1 MEREDLLRRINQ
13 AADEQ
18 WQKLDLSGQGITEI
32 PAEIFKLT
40 NLTYL
45 DLSDNQITEIPVAI
59 EKSTNLTKLDLSG
72 NQITE
77 IPVAIEKLTNLTN
90 LLLSRNQITEIPAE
104 IEKLTNLTYL
114 DLSGNQITEIPVAI
128 EKLTNLTILIL
139 NYNQITEIPVAIEKL
154 TKLTHLVLSDN
165 QITEI
170 PVAIEKLT
178 NLTYLLLSRN
188 QITEIPAEI
197 EKLTN
202 LIDLDLGNNQI
213 TKIPVAIE
221 KLTKLTYLSLR
232 YNQITEIPAEIFK
245 LTKLTDFDLRYNQ
258 ITEIPVAIEKLANLT
273 SLNISDNQITEIP
286 VAIEKLTKLIY
297 LFLGDNQIT
306 EIPVAIE
313 KLINLIHLDLG
324 NNQII
329 EIPVAI
335 EKLTNLTHIDL
346 SNNQIAAIPQWFQSF
361 ENLRKLDLCG
371 NPMPIPREILS
382 GEEYWKIGDLQA
394 ILSFYFQIQ
403 DPNATEPLYEAKFI
417 IVGEGAAGKTTLT
430 KKLQDADYKLDP
442 QEEKTHG
449 INIIHWEFTQPNGKP
464 FRVNI
469 WDFGGQEILHAT
481 HQFFLTERSLYTL
494 LVDERRENPNL
505 YYWLN
510 IVRLL
515 SDNSPVFIIKNE
527 KQECQCQFDE
537 GQLRGEFD
545 NLQNSVRT
553 NFATNRGLDDIKQA
567 IATHI
572 AALPHIHIPI
582 PKTWVRIRAVLEN
595 YSQQQDYISVEEY
608 YTLCK
613 TNGLKDKKEMLNISK
628 YLHDLGICLHFQTDP
643 VLKHRVILNPT
654 WATNAVYRITEN
666 KSIQA
671 KNGCFTTTD
680 LATIWGDAQY
690 AQMHDELL
698 QLMTI
703 KNFGICYPIRNLP
716 NTYIA
721 PSLLSLDKP
730 IYTWNETEN
739 LILSYEYEFM
749 PRGILTRFIVE
760 MHNLIESC
768 PAPAPA
774 TSQLVWKNGVILTDS
789 RARAEII
796 EFDDKRAIRIR
807 VVGFQKKALL
817 DCIRH
822 EFHKI
827 HASYERL
834 QYQELIPCNCAICKN
849 TQTPYTYTLQSLLK
863 RLENRKFT
871 VECDE
876 SYESVNVRR
885 LIYEVIEPMRDE
897 KDLMQEI
904 GDDSV
909 VYGNVPF
916 NLKVGNRSVVV
927 GSTDA
932 NGNTILDRSMA
943 VGYGAQAGEN
953 GISIGAFAGSGN
965 LSNTPTIN
973 QIYHIHNVEKMTG
986 NTTPNIGGDYV
997 RGDKVMGD
1005 KVMGDKIGTQIN
1017 NSQNLAEAALEI
1029 KALLD
1034 NLDETYNANSETG
1047 QAKIAK
1053 DAIEQIKQN
1062 PTLMGRITNALTE
1075 GSYTALEEAVNH
1087 PTIKVVMAAVKGFVE
1102 VK

>member
-1 MEREDLLRRINQ
+1 MEREELLQRINK

-18 WQKLDLSGQGITEI
+18 WQEIDLSGQGITEI

-40 NLTYL
+40 NLNNLNL
-45 DLSDNQITEIPVAI
+45 DDN
-59 EKSTNLTKLDLSG
+59 K
-72 NQITE
+72 ITE
-77 IPVAIEKLTNLTN
+77 IPVAIEKLTNLTH
-90 LLLSRNQITEIPAE
+90 LLLSGNKITEIPATIEKLTNLTNLDLSDNQITEIPAT

-114 DLSGNQITEIPVAI
+114 DL
-128 EKLTNLTILIL
+128 
-139 NYNQITEIPVAIEKL
+139 NYNQISEIPVIIEKL
-154 TKLTHLVLSDN
+154 TKLTYLFLSDN

-178 NLTYLLLSRN
+178 NLTYLVL
-188 QITEIPAEI
+188 
-197 EKLTN
+197 
-202 LIDLDLGNNQI
+202 NN
-213 TKIPVAIE
+213 
-221 KLTKLTYLSLR
+221 
-232 YNQITEIPAEIFK
+232 
-245 LTKLTDFDLRYNQ
+245 NQ
-258 ITEIPVAIEKLANLT
+258 ITEIPVAIEK
-273 SLNISDNQITEIP
+273 S
-286 VAIEKLTKLIY
+286 TKLIY
-297 LFLGDNQIT
+297 L
-306 EIPVAIE
+306 
-313 KLINLIHLDLG
+313 DLS

-335 EKLTNLTHIDL
+335 EKLTNLTYLNLRCNKITKIPVAIEELTNLTSLDLRYNQITKIPVAIEKLTNLTNLVFSDNQITEIPVAIEKLTNLTNLFLSDNQITEIPVAIEKLTNLIHLDL
-346 SNNQIAAIPQWFQSF
+346 SNNQIIEIPQWFQSF
-361 ENLRKLDLCG
+361 ENLRKLNLCG

-382 GEEYWKIGDLQA
+382 GEEYWEIGDLQA

-430 KKLQDADYKLDP
+430 KKLQDADYELNP

-527 KQECQCQFDE
+527 KQECQCQFNE
-537 GQLRGEFD
+537 GQLRGEFN

-572 AALPHIHIPI
+572 AALPHINIPI

-613 TNGLKDKKEMLNISK
+613 TNGLKDRQEMLRIGK

-721 PSLLSLDKP
+721 PSLLSLEKP
-730 IYTWNETEN
+730 VYTWNETEN

-822 EFHKI
+822 EFQKI

-849 TQTPYTYTLQSLLK
+849 IQTPHTYTLQSLLK

-876 SYESVNVRR
+876 SYESINVRR

-909 VYGNVPF
+909 VYGNVPS
-916 NLKVGNRSVVV
+916 NLKVGSRSTIV
-927 GSTDA
+927 GPTDA
-932 NGNTILDRSMA
+932 NGNTIINRSMA
-943 VGYGAQAGEN
+943 IGYGAQAGEN

-965 LSNTPTIN
+965 PSNTPTIN
-973 QIYHIHNVEKMTG
+973 QTYHIHNVENMTG

-1017 NSQNLAEAALEI
+1017 NFQNLAEAALEI

-1062 PTLMGRITNALTE
+1062 PTLMGRMTNAIKE
-1075 GSYTALEEAVNH
+1075 GSYTALEESVNH

-1102 VK
+1102 GR

>member
-1 MEREDLLRRINQ
+1 VTHKARTMEREELLRLIDQ

-18 WQKLDLSGQGITEI
+18 WKELDLRG
-32 PAEIFKLT
+32 
-40 NLTYL
+40 NL
-45 DLSDNQITEIPVAI
+45 ITEIPV
-59 EKSTNLTKLDLSG
+59 
-72 NQITE
+72 E
-77 IPVAIEKLTNLTN
+77 IC
-90 LLLSRNQITEIPAE
+90 
-104 IEKLTNLTYL
+104 
-114 DLSGNQITEIPVAI
+114 
-128 EKLTNLTILIL
+128 
-139 NYNQITEIPVAIEKL
+139 
-154 TKLTHLVLSDN
+154 
-165 QITEI
+165 
-170 PVAIEKLT
+170 
-178 NLTYLLLSRN
+178 
-188 QITEIPAEI
+188 
-197 EKLTN
+197 KLTN
-202 LIDLDLGNNQI
+202 LISLKLDKNQI
-213 TKIPVAIE
+213 TKIPAEIN
-221 KLTKLTYLSLR
+221 KLTNLNLLSFSQ
-232 YNQITEIPAEIFK
+232 NKITEIPPDFAK
-245 LTKLTDFDLRYNQ
+245 LNNLTKLSCGYNLF
-258 ITEIPVAIEKLANLT
+258 INIPIEIT
-273 SLNISDNQITEIP
+273 SLFNLRHLTMHGNKITKIPPEIGN
-286 VAIEKLTKLIY
+286 LTKLIY
-297 LFLGDNQIT
+297 LDLNTNQITDIPSEIANLSSLKELNLLSNKITVIPAAICELNKLEDLWLFFNKITAIPVEITKLYNLKSLILYDNQIT
-306 EIPVAIE
+306 KIPIEVGELSNLDTLDLGLNKITKIPVEICKLINLESLNFSGNQIAEIPMAIE
-313 KLINLIHLDLG
+313 KLINLTEL
-324 NNQII
+324 N
-329 EIPVAI
+329 
-335 EKLTNLTHIDL
+335 L
-346 SNNQIAAIPQWFQSF
+346 SNNQITEIPQFFQSF
-361 ENLRKLDLCG
+361 EKLEKLDLRG
-371 NPMPIPREILS
+371 NPLPIPQEILGKKNTS
-382 GEEYWKIGDLQA
+382 SLPGDLQA
-394 ILSFYFQIQ
+394 ILSFYFQTQ

-430 KKLQDADYKLDP
+430 KKLQDADYELDP

-527 KQECQCQFDE
+527 KQECQCQFNE

-582 PKTWVRIRAVLEN
+582 PKTWVRIRTALEN
-595 YSQQQDYISVEEY
+595 YSQHQDYISVEEY

-613 TNGLKDKKEMLNISK
+613 TNGLKDRQEMLNISK

-690 AQMHDELL
+690 SQMHDELL

-721 PSLLSLDKP
+721 PSLLSLEKP
-730 IYTWNETEN
+730 IYTWNEAEN

-822 EFHKI
+822 EFDKI
-827 HASYERL
+827 HRALPRLKYE
-834 QYQELIPCNCAICKN
+834 ELIPCNCPKCEN
-849 TQTPYTYTLQSLLK
+849 NQTPYTYSLDVLREFLRNGDFEIQCQK
-863 RLENRKFT
+863 GRKM
-871 VECDE
+871 
-876 SYESVNVRR
+876 VNVRR
-885 LIYEVIEPMRDE
+885 LIDDVIEPIREDMRD
-897 KDLMQEI
+897 
-904 GDDSV
+904 
-909 VYGNVPF
+909 
-916 NLKVGNRSVVV
+916 RS
-927 GSTDA
+927 
-932 NGNTILDRSMA
+932 RSL
-943 VGYGAQAGEN
+943 EN
-953 GISIGAFAGSGN
+953 APTAS
-965 LSNTPTIN
+965 TIN
-973 QIYHIHNVEKMTG
+973 QTYHIHNVEKMTG

-1062 PTLMGRITNALTE
+1062 PTLMGRMTNAIKE
-1075 GSYTALEEAVNH
+1075 GSYTALEESVNH
-1087 PTIKVVMAAVKGFVE
+1087 PTIKVVMAAVKGFME
-1102 VK
+1102 GK

>member
-1 MEREDLLRRINQ
+1 MEREELLRLIDK

-18 WQKLDLSGQGITEI
+18 WTELDLAGMELTELPPEIGKLTQLETLILGKWDDKKGDFIENYLKDLPSEIEKLTSLTNLYLSSNQITEI
-32 PAEIFKLT
+32 PVVIRQLTNLTLLDLGTNQITEIPVAISKLT

-45 DLSDNQITEIPVAI
+45 NLWGNQITEIPVAISKLTNLTNLDLGNNQITEIPVVIGQLTNLTNLDLGDNQIAEIPVVIAQLTNLTNLNLCGNQITEIPVEIAKLTNLTYLNLGDNQIAEIPVVIAQLTNLTNLCLDGNQITEIPVGIAKLTNLTYLNLGSNEITEIPVVIAQLTNLSRLLLWDNQITEIPVAI
-59 EKSTNLTKLDLSG
+59 SKLTNLTHLYLDN
-72 NQITE
+72 NQLAE
-77 IPVAIEKLTNLTN
+77 IPVAIAKLTNLTN
-90 LLLSRNQITEIPAE
+90 LYLRRNQITEIP
-104 IEKLTNLTYL
+104 
-114 DLSGNQITEIPVAI
+114 
-128 EKLTNLTILIL
+128 
-139 NYNQITEIPVAIEKL
+139 
-154 TKLTHLVLSDN
+154 
-165 QITEI
+165 
-170 PVAIEKLT
+170 
-178 NLTYLLLSRN
+178 
-188 QITEIPAEI
+188 
-197 EKLTN
+197 
-202 LIDLDLGNNQI
+202 
-213 TKIPVAIE
+213 
-221 KLTKLTYLSLR
+221 
-232 YNQITEIPAEIFK
+232 
-245 LTKLTDFDLRYNQ
+245 
-258 ITEIPVAIEKLANLT
+258 
-273 SLNISDNQITEIP
+273 
-286 VAIEKLTKLIY
+286 
-297 LFLGDNQIT
+297 
-306 EIPVAIE
+306 
-313 KLINLIHLDLG
+313 
-324 NNQII
+324 
-329 EIPVAI
+329 
-335 EKLTNLTHIDL
+335 
-346 SNNQIAAIPQWFQSF
+346 QWFQSF
-361 ENLRKLDLCG
+361 HNLKILDLRG
-371 NPMPIPREILS
+371 NPVPIPREILGGKELGWS
-382 GEEYWKIGDLQA
+382 NPGDLQA
-394 ILSFYFQIQ
+394 ILSFYFQTQ

-430 KKLQDADYKLDP
+430 KKLQNANYKLDP

-449 INIIHWEFTQPNGKP
+449 INIIHWEFTQPNGKL

-537 GQLRGEFD
+537 GQLRGEFN

-582 PKTWVRIRAVLEN
+582 PKTWVRIRAAIEN
-595 YSQQQDYISVEEY
+595 YSQHQNYISVEEY

-613 TNGLKDKKEMLNISK
+613 TNGLKDRQEMLNISK

-716 NTYIA
+716 NTYIV

-730 IYTWNETEN
+730 IYTWNEAEN

-822 EFHKI
+822 EFQKI

-876 SYESVNVRR
+876 SYESINVRR

-909 VYGNVPF
+909 VYGNVPS

-932 NGNTILDRSMA
+932 NGNTILDRSIA

-965 LSNTPTIN
+965 PSNTPTIN
-973 QIYHIHNVEKMTG
+973 QTYHINNVENMTG
-986 NTTPNIGGDYV
+986 NTTQNAYGSGDNIGQ
-997 RGDKVMGD
+997 DKVMR
-1005 KVMGDKIGTQIN
+1005 DKIGTQIN
-1017 NSQNLAEAALEI
+1017 NSQNLAEAVIEI
-1029 KALLD
+1029 QALLD

-1062 PTLMGRITNALTE
+1062 PTLMGRMTNAIKE
-1075 GSYTALEEAVNH
+1075 GSYTALEESVNH
-1087 PTIKVVMAAVKGFVE
+1087 PTIKVVMAAVKGFME
-1102 VK
+1102 GK

>member
-1 MEREDLLRRINQ
+1 MEREELLRRINQ

-18 WQKLDLSGQGITEI
+18 WQKLDLSGERLTEI
-32 PAEIFKLT
+32 PAEIFKLISLT
-40 NLTYL
+40 NL
-45 DLSDNQITEIPVAI
+45 DLSRNQITEIPVAI
-59 EKSTNLTKLDLSG
+59 EKLTKLTYLNLWNNQITEIPVVIEKLTNLTNLDLSDNQITEISVAIEKLTNLTYLDLRANQITEIPVAIEKLTNLTNLNLWSNQITEIPVAIQKLTNLTYIDLSG

-90 LLLSRNQITEIPAE
+90 LSLW
-104 IEKLTNLTYL
+104 
-114 DLSGNQITEIPVAI
+114 
-128 EKLTNLTILIL
+128 
-139 NYNQITEIPVAIEKL
+139 
-154 TKLTHLVLSDN
+154 DN

-170 PVAIEKLT
+170 P
-178 NLTYLLLSRN
+178 
-188 QITEIPAEI
+188 
-197 EKLTN
+197 
-202 LIDLDLGNNQI
+202 
-213 TKIPVAIE
+213 
-221 KLTKLTYLSLR
+221 
-232 YNQITEIPAEIFK
+232 
-245 LTKLTDFDLRYNQ
+245 
-258 ITEIPVAIEKLANLT
+258 
-273 SLNISDNQITEIP
+273 
-286 VAIEKLTKLIY
+286 
-297 LFLGDNQIT
+297 
-306 EIPVAIE
+306 
-313 KLINLIHLDLG
+313 
-324 NNQII
+324 
-329 EIPVAI
+329 
-335 EKLTNLTHIDL
+335 
-346 SNNQIAAIPQWFQSF
+346 QWFQSF
-361 ENLRKLDLCG
+361 QNLRRLDLRG
-371 NPMPIPREILS
+371 NPIPIPREILS
-382 GEEYWKIGDLQA
+382 DVREWGTGNLQA
-394 ILSFYFQIQ
+394 ILSFYFQTQ

-417 IVGEGAAGKTTLT
+417 IVGEDAAGKTTLT
-430 KKLQDADYKLDP
+430 KKLQDADYELDP

-527 KQECQCQFDE
+527 KQECQCQFNE

-613 TNGLKDKKEMLNISK
+613 TNGLKDRQEMLNISK

-721 PSLLSLDKP
+721 PSLLSLEKP
-730 IYTWNETEN
+730 IYIWNETEN

-789 RARAEII
+789 RARAEVI

-807 VVGFQKKALL
+807 VVGFQKKTLL

-822 EFHKI
+822 EFDKI
-827 HASYERL
+827 HRALPRLKYE
-834 QYQELIPCNCAICKN
+834 ELIPCNCPKCEN
-849 TQTPYTYTLQSLLK
+849 NQTPYTYSLDVLREFLRNGDFEIQCQK
-863 RLENRKFT
+863 GRKM
-871 VECDE
+871 
-876 SYESVNVRR
+876 VNVRR
-885 LIYEVIEPMRDE
+885 LIDDVIEPIREDIRD
-897 KDLMQEI
+897 K
-904 GDDSV
+904 S
-909 VYGNVPF
+909 
-916 NLKVGNRSVVV
+916 RS
-927 GSTDA
+927 
-932 NGNTILDRSMA
+932 L
-943 VGYGAQAGEN
+943 EN
-953 GISIGAFAGSGN
+953 APTAA
-965 LSNTPTIN
+965 TIN
-973 QIYHIHNVEKMTG
+973 QTYHIHNVEKMTG

-997 RGDKVMGD
+997 RGDKIMGD

-1017 NSQNLAEAALEI
+1017 NSPNLAAAALEI
-1029 KALLD
+1029 KALLA
-1034 NLDETYNANSETG
+1034 NLDDTYNANSETG

-1062 PTLMGRITNALTE
+1062 PTLMGRITNAIAE

-1087 PTIKVVMAAVKGFVE
+1087 PTIKVVMSAVKGFVE
-1102 VK
+1102 GR